1 MSEQAH
7 KKNLWILTEERPKA
21 SVLQKI
27 FEYFSKD
34 KKVGFFGNPLR
45 IIPLLDQFN
54 KFSFTYEVVGFECAS
69 VNKVFIKTVS
79 GASSFVDFLVFFQE
93 RQPTVEDVPLYA
105 IEETK
110 TDDKESRNTGVYQR
124 CSKFVYIQNYF
135 PSIKKIMLYELQV
148 EQKESPTET
157 YVFGTRML
165 MTLGVDIVGK
175 KLDERIFKP
184 FSSIEEFILAKES
197 MRKAH
202 AGNVPIL
209 ITKFENRIEVSG
221 RLYKNGGLSY
231 DPNIGALSIISAV
244 LRKLGWKKKI
254 VITQH
259 GLQQSCVGNTNKFV
273 QIANTLNISLDGLSV
288 PKAELPKGYW
298 HYEKKG
304 EKLGTI
310 FIHLVV
316 ENFTNGYSIFENHA
330 GCEKGY
336 FQTSTG
342 EHIPLQKYVDR
353 EAYKEGDKDQI
364 VFIPDLVLLDV
375 DENQVITVEGKKYEN
390 RFKGIEELSNYDAF
404 DELYVKPNYRNFKIV
419 RTVVLYGSNEE
430 QIAEI
435 EVGFLLNERGKLV
448 LGVKAPALFRKA
460 IRNLLDY
467 WKNAE

>member
-1 MSEQAH
+1 MAE
-7 KKNLWILTEERPKA
+7 KNLWILTEERPKV

-34 KKVGFFGNPLR
+34 KQVGFFGNTLR

-54 KFSFTYEVVGFECAS
+54 RFSFTYEVIGFKCAS
-69 VNKVFIKTVS
+69 INRVLIKTVS
-79 GASSFVDFLVFFQE
+79 GSSSFVDFLVFFQE

-124 CSKFVYIQNYF
+124 CSKFVFIQNFF
-135 PSIKKIMLYELQV
+135 PATKKIMLYELQV
-148 EQKESPTET
+148 GQKETPTET
-157 YVFGTRML
+157 YIFGTRML

-184 FSSIEEFILAKES
+184 FDSIDELISAKRN
-197 MRKAH
+197 MRKAP

-209 ITKFENRIEVSG
+209 LTKFENRIEVSG
-221 RLYKNGGLSY
+221 RLYKSGGLSH

-244 LRKLGWKKKI
+244 LRKLGWNKQI

-259 GLQQSCVGNTNKFV
+259 GLQQKHVGRTNKFV
-273 QIANTLNISLDGLSV
+273 QIANVLNLSLDGLNV
-288 PKAELPKGYW
+288 PQAELPKDYW

-316 ENFTNGYSIFENHA
+316 ENFTSGYSIFENHA

-336 FQTSTG
+336 FQTSRG

-353 EAYKEGDKDQI
+353 DAYKDGDKDQI

-375 DENQVITVEGKKYEN
+375 DEKEVITIEGKKYEFRYN
-390 RFKGIEELSNYDAF
+390 GIEELNNYDAF
-404 DELYVKPNYRNFKIV
+404 DKLYIKPNYGGFKIV

-430 QIAEI
+430 KIAEL

-448 LGVKAPALFRKA
+448 LGVRAPLLFRKA
-460 IRNLLDY
+460 IANLLDF
-467 WKNAE
+467 WKRVN

>member
-1 MSEQAH
+1 MAE
-7 KKNLWILTEERPKA
+7 KNLWILTEERPKV

-34 KKVGFFGNPLR
+34 KQVGFFGNTLR

-54 KFSFTYEVVGFECAS
+54 RFSFTYEVIGFKCAS
-69 VNKVFIKTVS
+69 VNRVLIKTVS
-79 GASSFVDFLVFFQE
+79 GSSSFVDFLVFFQE
-93 RQPTVEDVPLYA
+93 HQPTVEDVPLYA

-124 CSKFVYIQNYF
+124 CSKFVFIQNFF
-135 PSIKKIMLYELQV
+135 PATKKIMLYELQV
-148 EQKESPTET
+148 GQKETPTET
-157 YVFGTRML
+157 YIFGTRML

-175 KLDERIFKP
+175 KLDERIFRP
-184 FSSIEEFILAKES
+184 FDSIDELIVAKKN
-197 MRKAH
+197 MRKAP

-209 ITKFENRIEVSG
+209 LTKFENRIEVSG
-221 RLYKNGGLSY
+221 RLFKSGGLSH

-244 LRKLGWKKKI
+244 LRKLGWNKQI

-259 GLQQSCVGNTNKFV
+259 GLQQKHVGRTNKFV
-273 QIANTLNISLDGLSV
+273 QIANVLNLSLDGLIV
-288 PKAELPKGYW
+288 PQAELPKDYW

-336 FQTSTG
+336 FQTSRG

-353 EAYKEGDKDQI
+353 EAYKDGDKDQI

-375 DENQVITVEGKKYEN
+375 DEKEVITIEGKKYEFRYN
-390 RFKGIEELSNYDAF
+390 GIEELNNYDAF
-404 DELYVKPNYRNFKIV
+404 DKLYLKPNYGDFKIV

-430 QIAEI
+430 RIAEL

-448 LGVKAPALFRKA
+448 LGVRAPSLFKKA
-460 IRNLLDY
+460 ISNLLDF
-467 WKNAE
+467 WKKVN